1 MGGMVRDVTERQ
13 GAVLRS
19 SSVAA
24 ALPSESVRSALT
36 RVLMMLVALS
46 AFVFGA
52 LLPDLRGADSLGPA
66 WLGIPALVSIV
77 VLPLLAFGSAV
88 GAVHRLY
95 DRRSA
100 APVARRLEVCLVAAA
115 STSVLLY
122 LSPWGF
128 SAVRWAVTA
137 LD

>member
-1 MGGMVRDVTERQ
+1 MRAMARDVSERL
-13 GAVLRS
+13 GAALRRS
-19 SSVAA
+19 TFAA
-24 ALPSESVRSALT
+24 AKPSASVRSALA
-36 RVLMMLVALS
+36 RVLTMLVALS
-46 AFVFGA
+46 VFVFGA

-66 WLGIPALVSIV
+66 WLGIAALVSIV

-88 GAVHRLY
+88 GAVHRLL

-100 APVARRLEVCLVAAA
+100 APPARRLEICLVAAA

-122 LSPWGF
+122 LSPWGV
-128 SAVRWAVTA
+128 SAVRWAVTT